1 MELQKEDDM
10 RADIPAE
17 ILFIVAILLTIVSL
31 FVFGLIVKRLLVLIK
46 GKGIWIF
53 PIIGSLFLLVL
64 AVFHVYRM
72 LFYFPL
78 LGTAGPADL
87 FDLIIGSLSL
97 SRIESFLLLGS
108 GLFSL
113 VGGVLYYTASSR

>member
-1 MELQKEDDM
+1 M
-10 RADIPAE
+10 RPEIPAE
-17 ILFIVAILLTIVSL
+17 LLFVIAIVLTIVSL
-31 FVFGLIVKRLLVLIK
+31 VIYGLIIKRLLVLIK
-46 GKGIWIF
+46 GKAIWIF
-53 PIIGSLFLLVL
+53 PIIGSLCLVAL

-78 LGTAGPADL
+78 LGTAGPGNL

-97 SRIESFLLLGS
+97 SRIESLLLLGS

-113 VGGVLYYTASSR
+113 IGGILYYSASSK

>member
-1 MELQKEDDM
+1 MK
-10 RADIPAE
+10 ADIPAE
-17 ILFIVAILLTIVSL
+17 ILFIVAILLTLVSL
-31 FVFGLIVKRLLVLIK
+31 FVFGLIIKRLLVLIK

-53 PIIGSLFLLVL
+53 PIVGGLFLLAL

-72 LFYFPL
+72 LFYLPL

-87 FDLIIGSLSL
+87 SDLIVGSLSL

-113 VGGVLYYTASSR
+113 IGGVLYYTASTK